1 MYVFFFF
8 LIIIESD
15 SMYVLLIELLE
26 IQVHEW

>member
-26 IQVHEW
+26 IQVHE